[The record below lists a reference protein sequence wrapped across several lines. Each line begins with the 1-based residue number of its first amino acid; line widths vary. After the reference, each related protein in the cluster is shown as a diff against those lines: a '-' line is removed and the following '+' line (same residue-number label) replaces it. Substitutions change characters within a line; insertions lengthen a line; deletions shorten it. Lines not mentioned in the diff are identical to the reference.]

1 MIKRFLVLFFIIL
14 LMLMLLPLVTEIG
27 SLQELGVTAEK
38 YALDGAKELGSANLV
53 TSVVVTYR
61 GLDTLG
67 EVTVLFIVTAGIGFM
82 LRKRTQS
89 KNKRRKASEILQSG
103 TSFLLPMILL
113 FGVYIFTH
121 GHLTPGGGFQGG
133 VVIAAAIVLLMM
145 SDVSLRPDK
154 KVLNWLESLSGAFFV
169 LMGFLGLVLAGG
181 FFDSRFLPLGEFG
194 RIFSAGA
201 IPLIYSLIGLK
212 VGAEL
217 VGILSNLRGEDA

>member
-1 MIKRFLVLFFIIL
+1 
-14 LMLMLLPLVTEIG
+14 
-27 SLQELGVTAEK
+27 
-38 YALDGAKELGSANLV
+38 
-53 TSVVVTYR
+53 
-61 GLDTLG
+61 
-67 EVTVLFIVTAGIGFM
+67 
-82 LRKRTQS
+82 
-89 KNKRRKASEILQSG
+89 
-103 TSFLLPMILL
+103 
-113 FGVYIFTH
+113 
-121 GHLTPGGGFQGG
+121 
-133 VVIAAAIVLLMM
+133 LLMM